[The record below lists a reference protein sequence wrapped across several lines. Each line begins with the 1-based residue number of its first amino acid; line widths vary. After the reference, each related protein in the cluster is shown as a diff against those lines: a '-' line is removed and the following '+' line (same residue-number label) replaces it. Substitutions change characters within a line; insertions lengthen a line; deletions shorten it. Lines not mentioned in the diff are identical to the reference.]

1 MNSIF
6 NAGRVVKQLKKK
18 GALQYSCPVC
28 KGTNFAVQ
36 GEIATISTTNTINT
50 LNLGT
55 YVPCAMMICT
65 NCGNIKLFALEILD
79 NEDSSNVGTQE

>member
-1 MNSIF
+1 MNRVF
-6 NAGRVVKQLKKK
+6 NAGRVVKQLTKKC
-18 GALQYSCPVC
+18 ALQYTCPVC

-36 GEIATISTTNTINT
+36 GEIATISTTNSINT
-50 LNLGT
+50 LNLGN

-65 NCGNIKLFALEILD
+65 NCGNVTFFALEILD